1 MSKPKIENTKKPCE
15 INGRRGPNLTDSGFA
30 GGNAGGWRKPS
41 RNIPEVPA
49 GARRLSGSANRSS
62 GEFRQRAIGYR
73 QPCAGGGPHP
83 GCRDLAGVAHFLRM
97 YGGDDGDGLRQESDG
112 IGWEVTAEGDK
123 RGHGLFV
130 MGPALIRLPGTCSK
144 MIAFTPI
151 LGHQE
156 NVGQGVLVVMH
167 RPVYRFAV
175 APVIAALLMLAAP
188 AAFAHG
194 APDSFADMAE
204 KLLPAVV
211 NIATTQKV
219 SDASRS
225 DPNLEELFKKFF
237 DRQNRGNNGGSGNG
251 DNGGNSDNGGSGGG
265 DSTPHEVTSLGSGF
279 IIDPA
284 GYIVTNNHVIEGAEE
299 ITVRLQNNTEY
310 KAKLVGHDPKTDLA
324 LLKVDA
330 PAPLPA
336 VEWGDSDK
344 ARIGDWVLAIGN
356 PFGLGGTVTAGIVSA
371 RQRDINAGPYDDF
384 IQTDAPINRGNSGGP
399 MFDMDGKVIGI
410 NTAIFSPSGG
420 SIGIGFALPSSLAKG
435 VIAQLRQFG
444 HPRRGWLG
452 VRIQSVTP
460 ELAQGL
466 KMPKPMGALIAA
478 VTDGGPADKAG
489 IKRGDVV
496 IRFNNQDIG
505 EMRHLPVIVAET
517 PFDTLVPVT
526 VLRQGKEM
534 KFQVKLGEL
543 NETAEAKQA
552 GTAEKSAGRTQAG
565 GQGKCRARP
574 IAGGDEQAIASKVQ
588 HSRRGLGRR
597 RARCRCKEQCLEQRI
612 ETWRRDRRGRSILR
626 GHPGRRG

>member
-1 MSKPKIENTKKPCE
+1 
-15 INGRRGPNLTDSGFA
+15 
-30 GGNAGGWRKPS
+30 
-41 RNIPEVPA
+41 
-49 GARRLSGSANRSS
+49 
-62 GEFRQRAIGYR
+62 
-73 QPCAGGGPHP
+73 
-83 GCRDLAGVAHFLRM
+83 
-97 YGGDDGDGLRQESDG
+97 
-112 IGWEVTAEGDK
+112 
-123 RGHGLFV
+123 
-130 MGPALIRLPGTCSK
+130 
-144 MIAFTPI
+144 
-151 LGHQE
+151 
-156 NVGQGVLVVMH
+156 MH
-167 RPVYRFAV
+167 RPFDRFAV

-265 DSTPHEVTSLGSGF
+265 DSAPHEMTSLGSGF

-299 ITVRLQNNTEY
+299 VTVFLQNNTEY
-310 KAKLVGHDPKTDLA
+310 KAKLIGHDAKTDLA
-324 LLKVDA
+324 LLKIDSPTSLPTVD
-330 PAPLPA
+330 
-336 VEWGDSDK
+336 WGDSDK

-420 SIGIGFALPSSLAKG
+420 SDGIAFALPSSLAKG

-452 VRIQSVTP
+452 ARIQSVTP

-505 EMRHLPVIVAET
+505 EMRHLPLIVAET

-543 NETAEAKQA
+543 DETAEAKQA
-552 GTAEKSAGRTQAG
+552 GAAENPPAAPKPADKAKAVLGLSLAEMSKPLRQKFSIADEASGVVVLDVDAKSNASIKGLKPGDVIVEVDQSSVAMPADVEKRVAAAKANGLKVVTLLVYR
-565 GQGKCRARP
+565 QGDFQWVA
-574 IAGGDEQAIASKVQ
+574 
-588 HSRRGLGRR
+588 L
-597 RARCRCKEQCLEQRI
+597 RI
-612 ETWRRDRRGRSILR
+612 DQG
-626 GHPGRRG
+626 

>member
-1 MSKPKIENTKKPCE
+1 
-15 INGRRGPNLTDSGFA
+15 
-30 GGNAGGWRKPS
+30 
-41 RNIPEVPA
+41 
-49 GARRLSGSANRSS
+49 
-62 GEFRQRAIGYR
+62 
-73 QPCAGGGPHP
+73 
-83 GCRDLAGVAHFLRM
+83 
-97 YGGDDGDGLRQESDG
+97 
-112 IGWEVTAEGDK
+112 
-123 RGHGLFV
+123 
-130 MGPALIRLPGTCSK
+130 
-144 MIAFTPI
+144 
-151 LGHQE
+151 
-156 NVGQGVLVVMH
+156 MH
-167 RPVYRFAV
+167 RPFARFAA
-175 APVIAALLMLAAP
+175 APVIAGLLMLAP
-188 AAFAHG
+188 SAAFARG

-237 DRQNRGNNGGSGNG
+237 DRQNRGDNGGSGNG
-251 DNGGNSDNGGSGGG
+251 DNGDNSDNGGSGGG
-265 DSTPHEVTSLGSGF
+265 DNAPHEVTSLGSGF
-279 IIDPA
+279 IIDPT
-284 GYIVTNNHVIEGAEE
+284 GYIVTNNHVIDGAEE

-310 KAKLVGHDPKTDLA
+310 KAKLIGHDPKTDLA

-336 VEWGDSDK
+336 VDWGDSDK

-356 PFGLGGTVTAGIVSA
+356 PLGLGGTVTAGIVSA

-384 IQTDAPINRGNSGGP
+384 IQTDAAINRGNSGGP

-435 VIAQLRQFG
+435 IIAQLRQFG

-460 ELAQGL
+460 ELAEGL

-489 IKRGDVV
+489 IKQGDVV

-505 EMRHLPVIVAET
+505 EMRHLPLIVAET
-517 PFDTLVPVT
+517 PFDTSVPVT

-534 KFQVKLGEL
+534 NFQVKLGEL
-543 NETAEAKQA
+543 DEAAETRQA
-552 GTAEKSAGRTQAG
+552 GATDKPATPPKQPDKAKAVLGLSLAEMSEPLRQKFSIADEASGVVVLDVDAKSNAAIKGLKPGDVIVEVDQSSVATPADVEKRVAAAKANGFKVVTLLVYRQGDFQWVAVRTD
-565 GQGKCRARP
+565 QG
-574 IAGGDEQAIASKVQ
+574 
-588 HSRRGLGRR
+588 
-597 RARCRCKEQCLEQRI
+597 
-612 ETWRRDRRGRSILR
+612 
-626 GHPGRRG
+626 

>member
-1 MSKPKIENTKKPCE
+1 
-15 INGRRGPNLTDSGFA
+15 
-30 GGNAGGWRKPS
+30 
-41 RNIPEVPA
+41 
-49 GARRLSGSANRSS
+49 
-62 GEFRQRAIGYR
+62 
-73 QPCAGGGPHP
+73 
-83 GCRDLAGVAHFLRM
+83 
-97 YGGDDGDGLRQESDG
+97 
-112 IGWEVTAEGDK
+112 
-123 RGHGLFV
+123 
-130 MGPALIRLPGTCSK
+130 
-144 MIAFTPI
+144 
-151 LGHQE
+151 
-156 NVGQGVLVVMH
+156 MH
-167 RPVYRFAV
+167 RPFGRFAV

-265 DSTPHEVTSLGSGF
+265 DSAPHEVTSLGSGF

-435 VIAQLRQFG
+435 IVAQLRQFG

-478 VTDGGPADKAG
+478 VTGGGPADKAG

-505 EMRHLPVIVAET
+505 EMRHLPLIVAET

-543 NETAEAKQA
+543 DETAEAKQA
-552 GTAEKSAGRTQAG
+552 GAAENPPAAPKPADKAKAVLGLSLAEMSKPLRQKFSIADEASGVVVLDVDAKSNASIKGLKPGDVIVEVDQSSVAMPADVEKKVAAAKANGLKVVTLLVYR
-565 GQGKCRARP
+565 QGDFQWVA
-574 IAGGDEQAIASKVQ
+574 
-588 HSRRGLGRR
+588 L
-597 RARCRCKEQCLEQRI
+597 RI
-612 ETWRRDRRGRSILR
+612 DQG
-626 GHPGRRG
+626 